1 MVSVGTGGEIEA
13 AACVGPADG
22 DTGGTATD
30 VVGIS
35 TVCGGSLLSSGIGE
49 DSRFTAAGGASEG
62 REVIGGCT
70 AGVEVELVLNV
81 RGVDVRGG
89 GRGPLTSPLT
99 LLLNS
104 GSRGT
109 VFLPFLPR
117 TLPSLPPALAAAAAA
132 CLRASCSS
140 KLCSKASSTS
150 HSAPLPFSSLPRRSF
165 LNPGLDDRLCRTE
178 LCVGRSVVH
187 DTSCT

>member
-1 MVSVGTGGEIEA
+1 MT
-13 AACVGPADG
+13 
-22 DTGGTATD
+22 
-30 VVGIS
+30 VV
-35 TVCGGSLLSSGIGE
+35 
-49 DSRFTAAGGASEG
+49 AGF
-62 REVIGGCT
+62 
-70 AGVEVELVLNV
+70 VLNV
-81 RGVDVRGG
+81 SGVDVSGG

-109 VFLPFLPR
+109 VLLLFFPD
-117 TLPSLPPALAAAAAA
+117 TLPSFPPALAAAAAA

-150 HSAPLPFSSLPRRSF
+150 HRAPLPFSSLPRSSF

-178 LCVGRSVVH
+178 LYI
-187 DTSCT
+187 D